1 MRFRG
6 LIETLNLNLFQTPSS
21 YAVYIVNYN
30 SFSNQDSYVDENG
43 GLSWLNRLLVG
54 LNIFENILPSGL
66 RLLVVCGER
75 V

>member
-1 MRFRG
+1 M
-6 LIETLNLNLFQTPSS
+6 LIETLYLNLIQTPSS
-21 YAVYIVNYN
+21 YAVYIVNYH
-30 SFSNQDSYVDENG
+30 SFSNQDSLYVNENG

-54 LNIFENILPSGL
+54 LNNFENILPSGL